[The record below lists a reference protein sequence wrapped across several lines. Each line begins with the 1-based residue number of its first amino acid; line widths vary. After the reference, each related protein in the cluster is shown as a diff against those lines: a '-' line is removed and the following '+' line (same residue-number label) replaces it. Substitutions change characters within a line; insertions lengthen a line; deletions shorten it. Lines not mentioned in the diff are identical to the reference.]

1 MTTRRMQSMLLGLA
15 LAGAAPAFA
24 QSTGTGGFGTT
35 GTGGGSGGTTGGQ
48 QTGTLNNQP
57 TFDPSLQA
65 AALLLGNYRVPG
77 APPLEPAGTYRV
89 PSPGGGR
96 GSSTASTGGTA
107 STTTT
112 NVSTTN
118 AAGSAPTTASTTSG
132 ASGP

>member
-1 MTTRRMQSMLLGLA
+1 MATRRMQSMLLGLA

-24 QSTGTGGFGTT
+24 QNSGGFGTT
-35 GTGGGSGGTTGGQ
+35 GTTGGAPGSSSTQ

-77 APPLEPAGTYRV
+77 APPLDPAGTYRA
-89 PSPGGGR
+89 PSAGGGS
-96 GSSTASTGGTA
+96 GSSAASSGGTA

-118 AAGSAPTTASTTSG
+118 ASGSAPSTATPTSG

>member
-89 PSPGGGR
+89 PSPGGGS